1 VSIDFAQFFNFVRI
15 SLKLK
20 RIGRFSLR
28 KIDPLNDLLIH
39 KTEKFPGLEQF
50 LTPER
55 GNQRRHVS
63 GNTFDDTPP
72 QG

>member
-1 VSIDFAQFFNFVRI
+1 VSIDFAKYFNFVRI

-20 RIGRFSLR
+20 RIGRFPLR

-39 KTEKFPGLEQF
+39 KTEKFPEFGQF
-50 LTPER
+50 LTAER
-55 GNQRRHVS
+55 GNQHRHVF

>member
-1 VSIDFAQFFNFVRI
+1 MSIDFAKFFNFVRI

-20 RIGRFSLR
+20 RIGRFPLR
-28 KIDPLNDLLIH
+28 KIDPLNVLLIH
-39 KTEKFPGLEQF
+39 KTEKFPDFVQF
-50 LTPER
+50 LTAER

-63 GNTFDDTPP
+63 GNTFGDTPP